1 MASVSVPV
9 SVNEDQAKAMAKKV
23 GTAALDA
30 GKKALAT
37 AKTAASEA
45 QQAGLFESANF
56 KAFNSS
62 LVHIINDVKGEV
74 SNVQGGTT
82 TASQAVLNALAFKPN
97 APDAGFIFMNTLALW
112 VQLLGSVIGWL
123 FGDSVATLI
132 SWSLFSYLLAYVLYF
147 AVVVSQRAT
156 LMGWAIG
163 GYAVYAVMNALHTVS
178 SLIFVIPPILYG
190 IKTLA
195 CGYCAFYAYQLRE
208 RISGAVQIP

>member
-1 MASVSVPV
+1 M
-9 SVNEDQAKAMAKKV
+9 
-23 GTAALDA
+23 G
-30 GKKALAT
+30 
-37 AKTAASEA
+37 
-45 QQAGLFESANF
+45 
-56 KAFNSS
+56 
-62 LVHIINDVKGEV
+62 
-74 SNVQGGTT
+74 

-112 VQLLGSVIGWL
+112 MQLLGSIIGWL

-163 GYAVYAVMNALHTVS
+163 GYALYAVK
-178 SLIFVIPPILYG
+178 P
-190 IKTLA
+190 LA
-195 CGYCAFYAYQLRE
+195 CGYCAFYAYQIRE

>member
-1 MASVSVPV
+1 M
-9 SVNEDQAKAMAKKV
+9 
-23 GTAALDA
+23 G
-30 GKKALAT
+30 
-37 AKTAASEA
+37 KTAAGEA
-45 QQAGLFESANF
+45 QQAGLFETANF

-112 VQLLGSVIGWL
+112 MQLLGSIV
-123 FGDSVATLI
+123 
-132 SWSLFSYLLAYVLYF
+132 WSIFSYLLAYVLYF
-147 AVVVSQRAT
+147 AVVVSQKAT

-163 GYAVYAVMNALHTVS
+163 GYALYAVMNALHTVS
-178 SLIFVIPPILYG
+178 SLIFIIPPVLYG
-190 IKTLA
+190 VKTLA
-195 CGYCAFYAYQLRE
+195 CGYCAFYTYQIRE